1 MIASVRFASAGLCF
15 ALAACSHSSLVLL
28 PDEGGGHGSVAVLE
42 SNGKPVDAVVSQP
55 DSRTRLGSGT
65 PTPQPLGKAGL
76 NPNQLAL
83 LSGLPPPPRSF
94 TLYFVEGT
102 TDLTEQSRP
111 VLEHL
116 RAEIARR
123 PGVDVEVTGHTDTT
137 GSAADNDALSQ
148 RRAEQILDLL
158 ASVGIDRS
166 LMTAVGR
173 GERELRQ
180 PTLDNVSNELNRRV
194 EVTVR

>member
-1 MIASVRFASAGLCF
+1 MRIAAPGLCF

-28 PDEGGGHGSVAVLE
+28 PDESGGHGAVAVLE

-55 DSRTRLGSGT
+55 DSRTRLGGGT
-65 PTPQPLGKAGL
+65 PAPRPLGKAGL
-76 NPNQLAL
+76 NRNQLAL
-83 LSGLPPPPRSF
+83 LSGLPPPPRSY
-94 TLYFVEGT
+94 TLYFVQGT
-102 TDLTEQSRP
+102 TDLTAESRP
-111 VLEHL
+111 VLDQL

-123 PGVDVEVTGHTDTT
+123 PGVDVEVTGHTDTI
-137 GSAADNDALSQ
+137 GSTEDNDALSQ

-158 ASVGIDRS
+158 ATVGIDRS

-180 PTLDNVSNELNRRV
+180 PTLDNVSSELNRRV
-194 EVTVR
+194 EVIVR